1 GGAYVPLD
9 ASYPAA
15 RLRYM
20 LQDCGARLL
29 LTQGRLAELVREVTD
44 SDTTV
49 QVIKVDDEWAEI
61 ALASKANPRCEV
73 TADNLAYLIY
83 TSGST
88 GRPKGAMVA
97 HGGVTNHMAWL
108 QQVHPLYA
116 TDAMLQKTSFSFD
129 ASMLEFYWPLMYG
142 ARLVLAR
149 DKADLDTEYLT
160 SLIDAQRITT
170 VYFPA
175 SALQMF
181 LTNRKE
187 GRKAGTC
194 RWLKYACSA
203 AEVMLLAVEKEFF
216 AQFPE
221 AELHNLYGPTEAT
234 IDVTWWPCEPDSRH
248 RSVPIGRPI
257 ANTQVYVLDER
268 LERVPVGVA
277 GELYL
282 SGVGLARG
290 NWRQAGLT
298 AERFVP
304 NPFGESGSRLYRTG
318 DLVRYLAEGELE
330 FL

>member
-29 LTQGRLAELVREVTD
+29 LTQGRLADLVREVTD

-88 GRPKGAMVA
+88 GRPKGAMV
-97 HGGVTNHMAWL
+97 
-108 QQVHPLYA
+108 
-116 TDAMLQKTSFSFD
+116 QKTSLSFD
-129 ASMLEFYWPLMYG
+129 ASMLEFYWPLRYG

-187 GRKAGTC
+187 GRKAG
-194 RWLKYACSA
+194 
-203 AEVMLLAVEKEFF
+203 
-216 AQFPE
+216 
-221 AELHNLYGPTEAT
+221 
-234 IDVTWWPCEPDSRH
+234 
-248 RSVPIGRPI
+248 
-257 ANTQVYVLDER
+257 
-268 LERVPVGVA
+268 
-277 GELYL
+277 
-282 SGVGLARG
+282 
-290 NWRQAGLT
+290 
-298 AERFVP
+298 
-304 NPFGESGSRLYRTG
+304 
-318 DLVRYLAEGELE
+318 
-330 FL
+330 

>member
-1 GGAYVPLD
+1 
-9 ASYPAA
+9 
-15 RLRYM
+15 
-20 LQDCGARLL
+20 
-29 LTQGRLAELVREVTD
+29 
-44 SDTTV
+44 
-49 QVIKVDDEWAEI
+49 
-61 ALASKANPRCEV
+61 
-73 TADNLAYLIY
+73 
-83 TSGST
+83 
-88 GRPKGAMVA
+88 
-97 HGGVTNHMAWL
+97 
-108 QQVHPLYA
+108 
-116 TDAMLQKTSFSFD
+116 QKTSFSFD

-160 SLIDAQRITT
+160 SLIDAQQITT

-181 LTNRKE
+181 LMNRE
-187 GRKAGTC
+187 AGTC
-194 RWLKYACSA
+194 RSLKYACSA
-203 AEVMLLAVEKEFF
+203 AEVMPLAVEKEFF

-234 IDVTWWPCEPDSRH
+234 IDVTWWPCEPDSRR

-290 NWRQAGLT
+290 YWRQAGLT
-298 AERFVP
+298 AERLVP

-318 DLVRYLAEGELE
+318 DSVRFLAEGELE
-330 FL
+330 FLGRVDSQVKLRGYRIELGEIDAVLGSHRAVAECVTVFQDDPARDKRIVSYIVPANGEVETGNVRNYLRERLPEYMVPATFVSLERLPRTPNG